1 MAVARRRKSVLAIG
15 GRLHPADL
23 RDRGWANLLHVNR
36 ENGNGHLWC
45 SIDHDRVNLS
55 VILLS
60 LYLKPGSVYPVR
72 VF

>member
-1 MAVARRRKSVLAIG
+1 MAVAHRSKSVLAIG

-55 VILLS
+55 VIL
-60 LYLKPGSVYPVR
+60 
-72 VF
+72 

>member
-1 MAVARRRKSVLAIG
+1 MAVARRSKSVLAIG

-45 SIDHDRVNLS
+45 SIDHDRVNSS
-55 VILLS
+55 V
-60 LYLKPGSVYPVR
+60 
-72 VF
+72 FF